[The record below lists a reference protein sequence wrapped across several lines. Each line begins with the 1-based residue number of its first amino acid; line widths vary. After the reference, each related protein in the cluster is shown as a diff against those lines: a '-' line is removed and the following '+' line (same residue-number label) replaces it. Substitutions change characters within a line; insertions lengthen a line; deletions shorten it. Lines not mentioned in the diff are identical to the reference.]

1 MDAAQAGF
9 KGSHVSATAANS
21 LNDFGVVRMSTQNS
35 NLTGVW
41 HGLYSYDL
49 AMAPVYF
56 VATIMSGPGW
66 ISGTSHEA
74 ANEIE
79 GQALTLFAAI
89 EGSFTGSAITFIKTY
104 DGSGGWSH
112 SVPYS
117 GHVSPDGLEIEGTW
131 EIKEAGYMTTTGR
144 FLMIRSPGASE
155 VVVRQVYETV

>member
-9 KGSHVSATAANS
+9 KGSPVSATAALS
-21 LNDFGVVRMSTQNS
+21 LNTFGVVPLKPQND

-49 AMAPVYF
+49 AIAPVYF
-56 VATIMSGPGW
+56 VATLMGGKGW
-66 ISGTSHEA
+66 INGTSHEA

-79 GQALTLFAAI
+79 GQVLTLFAAI
-89 EGSFTGSAITFIKTY
+89 EGSTNASAVTFVKTY
-104 DGSGGWSH
+104 DGTGGWSH

-117 GHVSPDGLEIEGTW
+117 GTLAPDGLEIEGTW

-155 VVVRQVYETV
+155 AIVRQVYETV